1 MQRAPHLFFCNSIN
15 GRARNNSTTNLQH
28 RNARAQHLD
37 MSRCWDV
44 ANFCPLVVTLLYNN
58 KLSVAG
64 KITLYNK
71 FSRLRTCCTTST
83 TCCEL
88 VRWWCPL
95 VVLYNV
101 SVAGVRVAEFGSNRM
116 AIQTPDCSCLA
127 KATSTAMSKSDRL
140 LTTILPHHD
149 LLSSCSTPLLI
160 RPHSARYYILA
171 FRTRQDVDRATG
183 C

>member
-1 MQRAPHLFFCNSIN
+1 MPS
-15 GRARNNSTTNLQH
+15 STT
-28 RNARAQHLD
+28 RTPATD
-37 MSRCWDV
+37 
-44 ANFCPLVVTLLYNN
+44 TLYNTTN
-58 KLSVAG
+58 GHHQRTSSQQFYNL
-64 KITLYNK
+64 LYNK